1 MFGQSLLRKQQ
12 LPEIHK
18 NVLDSTIAHAVLNDM
33 SSFSPTS
40 YKFSRT
46 SVVKQIPDKSKISAK
61 AIHPTLQNINTEIIL
76 QRLSTVGS
84 EEQKKAAFKH
94 ELATYP
100 ASLFTD
106 DGIMRDSHKS
116 KLGKLL
122 LSNEAIRYS

>member
-1 MFGQSLLRKQQ
+1 MINISTGLVAPPSVNVTDAI
-12 LPEIHK
+12 EIGE
-18 NVLDSTIAHAVLNDM
+18 NVLNDM

-84 EEQKKAAFKH
+84 EEQKKAALNMNWPHIQHPFSQI
-94 ELATYP
+94 TV
-100 ASLFTD
+100 S
-106 DGIMRDSHKS
+106 
-116 KLGKLL
+116 
-122 LSNEAIRYS
+122 